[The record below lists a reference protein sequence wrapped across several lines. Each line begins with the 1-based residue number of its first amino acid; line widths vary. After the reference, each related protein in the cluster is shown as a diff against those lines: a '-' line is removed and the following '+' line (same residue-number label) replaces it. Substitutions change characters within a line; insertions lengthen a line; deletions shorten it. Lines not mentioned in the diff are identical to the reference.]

1 MRLVLYKRK
10 QEKEGDVILTLLGK
24 SKEPKPRKASERI
37 PEAEDASEWL
47 T

>member
-24 SKEPKPRKASERI
+24 IKEPKPRKASERI
-37 PEAEDASEWL
+37 PEVEDASEWL

>member
-10 QEKEGDVILTLLGK
+10 QKEGDVILTLLGK